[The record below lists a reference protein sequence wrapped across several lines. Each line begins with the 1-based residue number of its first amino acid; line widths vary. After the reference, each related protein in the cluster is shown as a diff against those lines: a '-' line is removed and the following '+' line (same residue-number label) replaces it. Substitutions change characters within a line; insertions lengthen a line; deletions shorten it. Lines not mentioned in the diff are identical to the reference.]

1 MTMQTISLEAKKSQ
15 GLSISLAG
23 QQCIIRLIQ
32 RSSFIYMD
40 LTVNGIPIMQGVP
53 CLYGNKMVGYSYLG
67 FKGELVF
74 LDNEGQNDPVYEGL
88 GSRYILYYIE
98 ESELV

>member
-1 MTMQTISLEAKKSQ
+1 MLTISIEPQKSQ
-15 GLSISLAG
+15 SLSVSLAG

-32 RSSFIYMD
+32 RESFLYMD
-40 LTVNGIPIMQGVP
+40 LTVNGNPIMQGVP

-67 FKGELVF
+67 FKGDLIF
-74 LDNEGQNDPVYEGL
+74 LDNVGQQDPRWDSL
-88 GSRYILYYIE
+88 GGRYILYYIE

>member
-1 MTMQTISLEAKKSQ
+1 MQTISIESKKSQ
-15 GLSISLAG
+15 TLSINLAG
-23 QQCIIRLIQ
+23 QLCVIRLIQ
-32 RSSFIYMD
+32 RESFMYMD
-40 LTVNGIPIMQGVP
+40 LTVNGNPIMQGVP

-67 FKGELVF
+67 FKGDLVF
-74 LDNEGQNDPVYEGL
+74 IDNDGQNDPFYEWL